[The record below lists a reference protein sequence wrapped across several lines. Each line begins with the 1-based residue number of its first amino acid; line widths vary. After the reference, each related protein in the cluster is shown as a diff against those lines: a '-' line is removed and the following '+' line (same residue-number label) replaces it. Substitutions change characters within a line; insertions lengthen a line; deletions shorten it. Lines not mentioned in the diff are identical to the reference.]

1 MDAAVAA
8 TKTAARSLTTAAIF
22 VRTKMP
28 MQQNEREREIDER
41 NNLINEESSHVS
53 SGSLA
58 SNPILINGNW
68 AANYVRAHCTL
79 NKVNFVCILKLIF
92 IRLSIR
98 VAFRET
104 SYIFVSSWR
113 NNGQV
118 KRRRMKSERERKMAK
133 SDTFL
138 LDTIYV
144 VDPFLRCFVMSLAF
158 RSNKTKQA
166 RPESESPSFFIY
178 SFAQT
183 HKIYSHDQMVSCYC
197 CCCCCKHRRKMARQ
211 TFRFSISL
219 CISIS
224 TKNDNQFTSSTAMGH
239 FALHRSTPSLSCVQA
254 NNSNSNKQI
263 ASNTFGRFSS
273 DLFWRC
279 VRGDPLIMDE

>member
-8 TKTAARSLTTAAIF
+8 TKTTARLLTTAAMF
-22 VRTKMP
+22 VRTKML
-28 MQQNEREREIDER
+28 MQQNERAREIDER

-68 AANYVRAHCTL
+68 AANYVRTHCTL
-79 NKVNFVCILKLIF
+79 NIVNFVCILKLIF

-98 VAFRET
+98 IVLRET

-113 NNGQV
+113 NTGQV
-118 KRRRMKSERERKMAK
+118 NRMQRRRLRWEREKKMAK

-144 VDPFLRCFVMSLAF
+144 VDPFLRGFVMSIAF

-166 RPESESPSFFIY
+166 RPENESPSFRLF
-178 SFAQT
+178 
-183 HKIYSHDQMVSCYC
+183 
-197 CCCCCKHRRKMARQ
+197 
-211 TFRFSISL
+211 
-219 CISIS
+219 
-224 TKNDNQFTSSTAMGH
+224 
-239 FALHRSTPSLSCVQA
+239 
-254 NNSNSNKQI
+254 I
-263 ASNTFGRFSS
+263 ASRKHTRFIPMTKWFRAIAVVGVSIAVKWHGRHSAFP
-273 DLFWRC
+273 FHYAF
-279 VRGDPLIMDE
+279 